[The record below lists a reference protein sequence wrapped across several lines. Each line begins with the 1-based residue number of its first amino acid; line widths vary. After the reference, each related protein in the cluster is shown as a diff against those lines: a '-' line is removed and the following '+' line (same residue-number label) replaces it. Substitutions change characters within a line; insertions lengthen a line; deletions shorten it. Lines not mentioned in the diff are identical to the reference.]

1 VPFFTSTAGASERWR
16 PVARPCDNAAMRI
29 ILILGAILLSACTQP
44 TQFVGE
50 PRVPGGR
57 GGCEQICQSHGMV
70 LAGMVSMGEGY
81 TDGCICMVP
90 GQPSEL
96 SLAVSAAAPAAAGVV
111 LQMRAAEEQRRR
123 QQNNMTPP

>member
-1 VPFFTSTAGASERWR
+1 
-16 PVARPCDNAAMRI
+16 MRI
-29 ILILGAILLSACTQP
+29 TPILVAILLSACTNP
-44 TQFVGE
+44 TRFEGE
-50 PRVPGGR
+50 PRVPNGR
-57 GGCEQICQSHGMV
+57 TGCEQVCQSHGMV

-111 LQMRAAEEQRRR
+111 LQMRAAEEEQKRR
-123 QQNNMTPP
+123 NNTPPP